1 MCVRTMGKQ
10 EDMRSSCSRKRA
22 PLSYLSKGSGQ
33 NGSKNQDEITT
44 DACGGGQVRG
54 GGKHMM
60 RMGGTGPSSDSPTI
74 IMNPANFLLLP
85 SSFAIVVP
93 QYLQPNFNSVH

>member
-1 MCVRTMGKQ
+1 
-10 EDMRSSCSRKRA
+10 
-22 PLSYLSKGSGQ
+22 
-33 NGSKNQDEITT
+33 
-44 DACGGGQVRG
+44 
-54 GGKHMM
+54 MM